1 MLPDWLADLLPFVVL
16 LLCGGWWIYFE
27 ERDAERR
34 RTAPERARRSRRDL
48 EHAFL
53 VQVDAE
59 QLLRRM
65 LIEDLRQV
73 AAKRWAYE
81 QLGIEYPRPA
91 PTPLVELTPL
101 ARLLRHWR
109 RRRLEPTA
117 RERRDATTGDAKRDV
132 LRDVD
137 ANE

>member
-1 MLPDWLADLLPFVVL
+1 MLPDWLADSLPFAVIFF
-16 LLCGGWWIYFE
+16 CAAWWAYFE
-27 ERDAERR
+27 KRDAERR
-34 RTAPERARRSRRDL
+34 RTAPERWARRARDL

-59 QLLRRM
+59 HLLRRM

-73 AAKRWAYE
+73 AAKRRAYE
-81 QLGIEYPRPA
+81 QLGIEYPDLFEI
-91 PTPLVELTPL
+91 PT
-101 ARLLRHWR
+101 LRSALR
-109 RRRLEPTA
+109 RCRRRLEPTA
-117 RERRDATTGDAKRDV
+117 RERRNATTGDPKRDV